1 MSKAFSIFKLHK
13 PFEPAGDQPEAISAL
28 VQGLSKGMKKQTL
41 LGATGTGKTFT
52 MANVIA
58 QYNKPTLVIAHN
70 KTLAAQLAQEFRE
83 FFPEAAVHYFVSYY
97 DYYQPEA
104 YMPASDTYIEKDASI
119 NKEIDMLRH
128 ASTQALLT
136 RRDVIIVAS
145 VSCIYGLGSPE
156 EYEKVNL
163 KLEIGMKM
171 DRLTLMKKLIGIHF
185 ERTNADLNPG
195 TFRSI
200 GTRVEFMPVSE
211 TVMYQIEM
219 FGGSISKITKVDPT
233 SASIISEEKDPRHGG
248 TGIFVFPAKHFITE
262 DVKKKKALVEIKKEL
277 TQQLKKFEKEGK
289 LLEAERIK
297 RRTNYD
303 LAMIKEVGY
312 CNGIENYSR
321 HLSGKKEGEPPET
334 LLSYFPHT
342 GSRKH
347 TLRHSHPILEGQDS
361 SGRSEDSSEYV
372 PDFLTIIDESHVT
385 LPQLN
390 GMYAGDASR
399 KNTLVEYGFRLPSA
413 KDNRPLKYNEFQERI
428 GPVIYTSATPSEI
441 ERKESEQIVEQIIR
455 PTGLVDPE
463 IIIRSI
469 SEGRNTF
476 ELPVSEDSAQDDV
489 RRRSHSILE
498 GKVLS
503 GRSEYSSEHHLEHYP
518 GQIQDFISEAEITIK
533 KGFRVLATT
542 LTKKMA
548 EDLSVFL
555 KDKRIKAEYLHSDIK
570 TMDRIKILTQF
581 RKGEIDILV
590 GVNLLREGLDLPE
603 VALIGILDADKAG
616 FLRSETSLIQTIG
629 RAARNSEGR
638 VILYAD
644 IMTPAMEYAL
654 NETTRRR
661 NIQLAY
667 NKKHGITP
675 KTIMKKIKD
684 ITEEMESE
692 HGKAVNAELNLD
704 LEVFKRAYAKEFKK
718 DKKLSRKIP
727 NTSLGHSY
735 LSDEEIGNL
744 IYEKIIKMKEKE
756 MNKAVKELDFET
768 AAILRDEIGVLRIRV
783 EKKD

>member
-1 MSKAFSIFKLHK
+1 MLIFMQKNIFKLHN
-13 PFEPAGDQPEAISAL
+13 PFQPAGDQPAAIAKL
-28 VQGLSKGMKKQTL
+28 MDGLNKGMKKQTL

-58 QYNKPTLVIAHN
+58 EYNKPTLVIAHN
-70 KTLAAQLAQEFRE
+70 KTLAAQLAQEFRQ
-83 FFPEAAVHYFVSYY
+83 FFPTAAVHYFVSYY

-156 EYEKVNL
+156 EYERVNL
-163 KLEIGMKM
+163 KLELGMKL
-171 DRLTLMKKLIGIHF
+171 DRMTLMRKLIEIYF
-185 ERTNADLNPG
+185 ERTNADLSPG
-195 TFRSI
+195 QFRSI
-200 GTRVEFMPVSE
+200 GPRVEFMPVSE
-211 TVMYQIEM
+211 TIVYQIEF
-219 FGGSISKITKVDPT
+219 FGGEILKITKIDPI
-233 SASIISEEKDPRHGG
+233 SSQIISKEKN
-248 TGIFVFPAKHFITE
+248 IFIFPAKHFITE
-262 DVKKKKALVEIKKEL
+262 DVKKKKALFEIKKEL
-277 TQQLKKFEKEGK
+277 TGQLKKFKKEGK

-303 LAMIKEVGY
+303 LAMIREVGY

-321 HLSGKKEGEPPET
+321 HLSGKLEGEPPET
-334 LLSYFPHT
+334 LLSYFPHI
-342 GSRKH
+342 RNPEY
-347 TLRHSHPILEGQDS
+347 TLRHSHSVLEEQES
-361 SGRSEDSSEYV
+361 SGRSKDSYEYI

-385 LPQLN
+385 LPQLQ

-413 KDNRPLKYNEFQERI
+413 KDNRPLKYEEFQKRI
-428 GPVIYTSATPSEI
+428 GPVIYTSATPSEQ
-441 ERKESEQIVEQIIR
+441 ERTQSEQIVEQIIR

-463 IIIRSI
+463 TIVR
-469 SEGRNTF
+469 
-476 ELPVSEDSAQDDV
+476 PVSE
-489 RRRSHSILE
+489 
-498 GKVLS
+498 KNN
-503 GRSEYSSEHHLEHYP
+503 YK
-518 GQIQDFISEAEITIK
+518 GQIADFISETEKTIK
-533 KGFRVLATT
+533 RGFRVLATT

-548 EDLSVFL
+548 EDLSVYL
-555 KDKRIKAEYLHSDIK
+555 KDKKIKAEYLHSDIK

-581 RKGEIDILV
+581 RKGEFDVLV

-603 VALIGILDADKAG
+603 VALIGILDADKSG

-629 RAARNSEGR
+629 RAARNSEGK

-654 NETTRRR
+654 SETARRR

-684 ITEEMESE
+684 ITEELESE
-692 HGKAVNAELNLD
+692 HGKTVNAELNLD
-704 LEVFKRAYAKEFKK
+704 LEVFKRAYAKELKSDKSKITRK
-718 DKKLSRKIP
+718 DGTTEVKL
-727 NTSLGHSY
+727 HM
-735 LSDEEIGNL
+735 SDEERSNL
-744 IYEKIIKMKEKE
+744 VYEKIIKIKEKE

-768 AAILRDEIGVLRIRV
+768 AAILRDEIGVLKLRL
-783 EKKD
+783 END

>member
-1 MSKAFSIFKLHK
+1 MLKNQHGTPEIFRLHNL
-13 PFEPAGDQPEAISAL
+13 FEPAGDQPKAISEL
-28 VQGLSKGMKKQTL
+28 VKGLEKGMQKQTL

-58 QYNKPTLVIAHN
+58 QYNKPALVIAHN
-70 KTLAAQLAQEFRE
+70 KTLAAQLAQEFRQ
-83 FFPEAAVHYFVSYY
+83 FFPDSAVHYFVSYY

-136 RRDVIIVAS
+136 RPDVIIIAS

-163 KLEIGMKM
+163 KLDVGMKL
-171 DRLTLMKKLIGIHF
+171 DRLSLMKRLIEIHF
-185 ERTNADLNPG
+185 NRTNSDLTPG

-200 GTRVEFMPVSE
+200 GARVEFMPVSE
-211 TVMYQIEM
+211 TVTYQIE
-219 FGGSISKITKVDPT
+219 FLGGAISRITKVDPIT
-233 SASIISEEKDPRHGG
+233 SQIIQEENN
-248 TGIFVFPAKHFITE
+248 IFVFPAKHFITE
-262 DVKKKKALVEIKKEL
+262 DSKKKSALTAIKKEL
-277 TQQLKKFEKEGK
+277 DQQLKKFEKEGK

-321 HLSGKKEGEPPET
+321 HLSGKREGEPPET

-342 GSRKH
+342 ITG
-347 TLRHSHPILEGQDS
+347 E
-361 SGRSEDSSEYV
+361 

-385 LPQLN
+385 LPQLQ

-413 KDNRPLKYNEFQERI
+413 KDNRPLKYEEFKERI
-428 GPVIYTSATPSEI
+428 GPVVYTSATPSEQ
-441 ERKESEQIVEQIIR
+441 ERTESAQIVEQIIR

-463 IIIRSI
+463 TIIRPI
-469 SEGRNTF
+469 SEKNNY
-476 ELPVSEDSAQDDV
+476 
-489 RRRSHSILE
+489 
-498 GKVLS
+498 K
-503 GRSEYSSEHHLEHYP
+503 
-518 GQIQDFISEAEITIK
+518 GQIADFIVETEKTIA

-548 EDLSVFL
+548 EDLSTYL
-555 KDKRIKAEYLHSDIK
+555 KEKKIKAEYLHSDIK

-581 RKGEIDILV
+581 RKGEFDVLV

-603 VALIGILDADKAG
+603 VALIGILDADKTG

-629 RAARNSEGR
+629 RAARNSEGK

-644 IMTPAMEYAL
+644 ILTNAMEKAL
-654 NETTRRR
+654 GETTRRR

-684 ITEEMESE
+684 ITEELESE
-692 HGKAVNAELNLD
+692 HAKAVNAELSLD
-704 LEVFKRAYAKEFKK
+704 LDVFKKSYKKELADRKKFKNIGK
-718 DKKLSRKIP
+718 
-727 NTSLGHSY
+727 SY
-735 LSDEEIGNL
+735 LSDQEIEDL
-744 IYEKIIKMKEKE
+744 MYEKIIKLKEKE

-768 AAILRDEIGVLRIRV
+768 AAILRDEIGVLKERIQ
-783 EKKD
+783 KK